1 MDRAEFER
9 LLSPLLEMG
18 YRYALRL
25 TGSPE
30 DAMDLMQDAS
40 LQAYRARHT
49 FQSGT
54 NFKAWFFKILTNL
67 FYQTRAKRKP
77 ETIPLDDAP
86 DLYLY
91 ENVRRA
97 GGDAATE
104 DPASWFFNRFEMDK
118 IGDALERLPED
129 YRQAAILYFV
139 SDMSYEEIAETLD
152 VPIGTVRS
160 RLHRARKHLQRAL
173 WDLAAS
179 RGWVAEEEAS

>member
-1 MDRAEFER
+1 MDRGEFER
-9 LLSPLLEMG
+9 LLTPLLEMG

-25 TGSPE
+25 TGNPDE
-30 DAMDLMQDAS
+30 AMDLMQDAS
-40 LQAYRARHT
+40 LQAFRARHT

-77 ETIPLDDAP
+77 ETVSLDDAP

-91 ENVRRA
+91 DHVRNA
-97 GGDAATE
+97 GGDAAAD
-104 DPASWFFNRFEMDK
+104 DPAAWFFNRFEMDK
-118 IGDALERLPED
+118 VDEALEKLPED
-129 YRQAAILYFV
+129 YRQVAILYFV

-160 RLHRARKHLQRAL
+160 RLHRARKQLQISL
-173 WDLAAS
+173 WDLADS
-179 RGWVAEEEAS
+179 RGWLEAEEAS